1 MSPTGSHHKSM
12 RIVSNTIVLFVRMS
26 LLTIVN
32 LYAVRLIFNG
42 LGEEDYGIFNTVA
55 GVVTAAS
62 MFSGVIALSIQR
74 FYSYAMGQ
82 NNPQKLQHIFSASMD
97 IMVALT
103 IILLILLESIG
114 LWFFYSQ
121 LVIPPD
127 RLNAAWWIYQ
137 CSILILVCSILQIP
151 YTAAIFSH
159 EDMGVYASI
168 SMTECLLKFLAAYS
182 LVWITIDHLVIYG
195 VGLSATAVIIALIY
209 AITGQRRYKECHYQ
223 KEKDRELYR
232 QLLKFSGW
240 TLFGS
245 LASTGM
251 LQGNTILLNVYFGPI
266 VVAAFGIAQ
275 QINNAFNALT
285 NSMVLAFRPPMIK
298 AYAEQQYNYLNQL
311 FSASNKFIFYT
322 LLAIAIPIM
331 LNMDTILALWLGYA
345 SPDIVFFSQAIIVY
359 IVCIAMH
366 NPITIIMQASGHI
379 KEYHLPVESI
389 TLMCFPL
396 SWILFHFSLP
406 AYSVFISMTVV
417 CLIAHIV
424 RLWCLGHFYDG
435 FSVKDYILTLVIP
448 AIVIVALNCT
458 IALAIH
464 TYMEKT
470 LWTVILSCI
479 CIPIFVFCS
488 VFVLGINKRERL
500 MLVTM
505 IKSSIIPRVCRK

>member
-1 MSPTGSHHKSM
+1 MNPTGSHDKSI

-26 LLTIVN
+26 ILTIVN

-55 GVVTAAS
+55 GVVTATS
-62 MFSGVIALSIQR
+62 MFSGVVALSIQR

-82 NNPQKLQHIFSASMD
+82 NNPQKLQEIFSASMD
-97 IMVALT
+97 IMIVLT
-103 IILLILLESIG
+103 IVLIILLESIG

-121 LVIPPD
+121 LVIPPA

-137 CSILILVCSILQIP
+137 CSILILICSILQIP

-159 EDMGVYASI
+159 EDMGVFASI

-182 LVWITIDHLVIYG
+182 LVWITIDHLILYG
-195 VGLSATAVIIALIY
+195 LGLSATAIIVVLLY
-209 AITGQRRYKECHYQ
+209 VITGQRKYKECHYQ
-223 KEKDRELYR
+223 KKKDKELYR
-232 QLLKFSGW
+232 KLLSFSGW

-251 LQGNTILLNVYFGPI
+251 LQGNTILLNIYFGPVI
-266 VVAAFGIAQ
+266 VAAFGIAQ

-298 AYAEQQYNYLNQL
+298 AYAEQQHNYLNQL
-311 FSASNKFIFYT
+311 FSASNKFIFYS

-331 LNMDTILALWLGYA
+331 LNMDTILTLWLGHA
-345 SPDIVFFSQAIIVY
+345 TPDIVLFSQAIIVY
-359 IVCIAMH
+359 IVCMAMH

-396 SWILFHFSLP
+396 SWILFHFNLP
-406 AYSVFISMTVV
+406 AYSVFISMIVI
-417 CLIAHIV
+417 CLITHIV

-435 FSVKDYILTLVIP
+435 FSVKDYMLTLLIP
-448 AIVIVALNCT
+448 AIVIVILNST

-464 TYMEKT
+464 AYMENT

-479 CIPIFVFCS
+479 SIPAFVFCS

-500 MLVTM
+500 MLVTI
-505 IKSSIIPRVCRK
+505 IKSSIIPGVCRK

>member
-1 MSPTGSHHKSM
+1 MNSGGTSDKSK
-12 RIVSNTIVLFVRMS
+12 RIASNTLVLFVRMFI
-26 LLTIVN
+26 LTVIN
-32 LYAVRLIFNG
+32 LYAVRLVLKG
-42 LGEEDYGIFNTVA
+42 LGVEDYGIFNTVA
-55 GVVTAAS
+55 GVVTTAS
-62 MFSGVIALSIQR
+62 VFSGVVALSIQR
-74 FYSYAMGQ
+74 FYSFAMGQ
-82 NNPQKLQHIFSASMD
+82 NQVNRLQDIFGASMD
-97 IMVALT
+97 IMIVM
-103 IILLILLESIG
+103 ILILLVLLESVG

-121 LVIPPD
+121 LVIPDD
-127 RLNAAWWIYQ
+127 RMNAAWWIYQ
-137 CSILILVCSILQIP
+137 CSILILVCSMLQIP

-159 EDMGVYASI
+159 EDMGVYATI
-168 SMTECLLKFLAAYS
+168 STIECLLKFLAAYS
-182 LVWITIDHLVIYG
+182 LTWATIDHLVLYAI
-195 VGLSATAVIIALIY
+195 GLSATALIVVLLY
-209 AITGQRRYKECHYQ
+209 AVTGRRKYAECHYR
-223 KEKDRELYR
+223 KEKDKTLYREL
-232 QLLKFSGW
+232 LTFSGW

-251 LQGNTILLNVYFGPI
+251 LQGNTILLNVYFGPV

-298 AYAEQQYNYLNQL
+298 AYAEQQHNYLNQL
-311 FSASNKFIFYT
+311 FAASNKFIFYT
-322 LLAIAIPIM
+322 LLAIAIPII
-331 LNMDTILALWLGYA
+331 LNMDTILALWLGNTT
-345 SPDIVFFSQAIIVY
+345 PDIVLFSQAIIVY
-359 IVCIAMH
+359 IVCMAMH

-406 AYSVFISMTVV
+406 AYSVFISMIMV

-435 FSVKDYILTLVIP
+435 FSVKDYILTLIIP
-448 AIVIVALNCT
+448 AIVIVILNST

-500 MLVTM
+500 MLVT
-505 IKSSIIPRVCRK
+505 IIQSSIIPGVCRK